1 MVVIATLALTI
12 RYGSL
17 PTDRI
22 QPEPTS
28 PPESNQSALTPSLD
42 AAPRASAVEEQPEP
56 EDSRP
61 PTPVALPPT
70 VRELIGTRGSWP
82 VEFAN
87 KPLAEL
93 IAAAER
99 LSEEFTS
106 EINAEVERRFQD
118 GQYVTYAQGA
128 QPLQGSSSGIT
139 VGRGDENTI
148 KYVDIDPRNDPELF
162 LKQSKALWL
171 QGEIAR
177 RQR

>member
-1 MVVIATLALTI
+1 
-12 RYGSL
+12 
-17 PTDRI
+17 
-22 QPEPTS
+22 
-28 PPESNQSALTPSLD
+28 
-42 AAPRASAVEEQPEP
+42 
-56 EDSRP
+56 
-61 PTPVALPPT
+61 VALPPT
-70 VRELIGTRGSWP
+70 VRELIGTRDSWP
-82 VEFAN
+82 AEFAN
-87 KPLAEL
+87 KSLAEL